1 MDELIDYFTHEKL
14 PAKLRVALAC
24 CLNMCGAVHCSDIA
38 VLGIHRR
45 PPKVNNAR
53 VTDLCEIPTTVS
65 ACPTAAIRPA
75 VVDGKQTV
83 TVDDSRCMYCG
94 NCYTSC
100 PAMPLANPIND
111 GVSIWVGG
119 RFPTPAACRCFSKLA
134 IPYLPNNPPRWPEVT
149 DAVKKLVEVYAKH
162 AVKHERFGE
171 WANRIGWPRFFELT
185 GLEFTKYHIDDYKLA
200 QKTCAPPRRS
210 SSRGRRRRR
219 WVPFP
224 RPTWPRASSRW
235 SRPTP
240 ARCVT
245 SRVTWRRAWPRSSAK
260 ARSRR
265 RLQGRP
271 QGAHGQRPPGLR
283 VLRRRLRG
291 AAAPGGLLEVGLCGT
306 TRRNTRRAGG
316 LPPARPP
323 VHVTGRPLKEE
334 GAQCYGGDESRQ
346 EGHQARRPRRCG
358 AASPRTPA

>member
-38 VLGIHRR
+38 ILGIHRR

-75 VVDGKQTV
+75 MVDGKQTV
-83 TVDDSRCMYCG
+83 TVDESRCMYCG

-119 RFPTPAACRCFSKLA
+119 KVSNARSTPMFSKLA
-134 IPYLPNNPPRWPEVT
+134 IPYIPNNPPRWPEVT

-162 AVKHERFGE
+162 AIKHERFGE

-200 QKTCAPPRRS
+200 QKTL
-210 SSRGRRRRR
+210 
-219 WVPFP
+219 
-224 RPTWPRASSRW
+224 RA
-235 SRPTP
+235 
-240 ARCVT
+240 T
-245 SRVTWRRAWPRSSAK
+245 SQIK
-260 ARSRR
+260 F
-265 RLQGRP
+265 
-271 QGAHGQRPPGLR
+271 
-283 VLRRRLRG
+283 
-291 AAAPGGLLEVGLCGT
+291 
-306 TRRNTRRAGG
+306 
-316 LPPARPP
+316 
-323 VHVTGRPLKEE
+323 
-334 GAQCYGGDESRQ
+334 
-346 EGHQARRPRRCG
+346 
-358 AASPRTPA
+358 

>member
-1 MDELIDYFTHEKL
+1 MTGEQKNIDPLIADLAKLGIPVGGMNNSISNIVHTQGWVHCHTPATDASGVVKVLMDELIDYFTHEKL

-65 ACPTAAIRPA
+65 SCPTAAIRPA

-119 RFPTPAACRCFSKLA
+119 KVSNARSMPMFSKLA

-149 DAVKKLVEVYAKH
+149 DAVKKLVEVYAKN
-162 AVKHERFGE
+162 AMKHERFGE

-200 QKTCAPPRRS
+200 QKTLRS
-210 SSRGRRRRR
+210 
-219 WVPFP
+219 
-224 RPTWPRASSRW
+224 T
-235 SRPTP
+235 
-240 ARCVT
+240 
-245 SRVTWRRAWPRSSAK
+245 
-260 ARSRR
+260 
-265 RLQGRP
+265 
-271 QGAHGQRPPGLR
+271 
-283 VLRRRLRG
+283 
-291 AAAPGGLLEVGLCGT
+291 
-306 TRRNTRRAGG
+306 
-316 LPPARPP
+316 
-323 VHVTGRPLKEE
+323 
-334 GAQCYGGDESRQ
+334 AQIKF
-346 EGHQARRPRRCG
+346 
-358 AASPRTPA
+358 